1 MMSKTNKSFNVKYDK
16 ANNAIIIDSMSPYKG
31 KSAPMKKGNGKKYK
45 TTMPAT
51 SIVWDGEVTGIPCYK
66 INGNYYVTAY
76 DIAELTDSRFED
88 INNGWRIITT
98 RPHKIDAYG

>member
-1 MMSKTNKSFNVKYDK
+1 M
-16 ANNAIIIDSMSPYKG
+16 
-31 KSAPMKKGNGKKYK
+31 GKKYK

-76 DIAELTDSRFED
+76 DIVELTDSRFED
-88 INNGWRIITT
+88 INNGWHIITT

>member
-1 MMSKTNKSFNVKYDK
+1 MDIRYRIAVNRTTIILLNKSFNVKYDK

-88 INNGWRIITT
+88 IIMAGIS
-98 RPHKIDAYG
+98 